1 MQLSAEEKLMYQVM
15 KAIYESGIPISFKGS
30 MVMKACL
37 MEAGYDANTR
47 HTVDIDGNW
56 YSETMPASE
65 QMEASIQEALDNGN
79 IHLKVKL
86 YRMYGEKRS
95 AGFEL
100 KDPST
105 DEVVFTMDI
114 DVNRPKVPTR
124 IYEVEG
130 IRFNGIILNQMIA
143 DKVSVISTDKV
154 FRRIKDLVDLYYYS
168 QVFGFNKD
176 EIIKLLNN
184 SGREMGDFNGF
195 NNRVDE
201 LEHSYTKF
209 RFSGDVEKP
218 EFKDVYDRVKNYVSD
233 IMP

>member
-1 MQLSAEEKLMYQVM
+1 MQLSAEEKLMYRVM

-56 YSETMPASE
+56 YSATIPTSD
-65 QMEASIQEALDNGN
+65 QMEASIQKALDNGD
-79 IHLKVKL
+79 IPLKVKL

-100 KDPST
+100 KDSST
-105 DEVVFTMDI
+105 DEVIFTMDI

-130 IRFNGIILNQMIA
+130 IKFNGSILNQMIA

-168 QVFGFNKD
+168 QVFGFEKD
-176 EIIKLLNN
+176 EIIMLLYK
-184 SGREMGDFNGF
+184 SGREIGDFKGF
-195 NNRVDE
+195 NDRFND
-201 LEHSYTKF
+201 LDHSYNKF

-218 EFKDVYDRVKNYVSD
+218 EFKDVYNSVKSF
-233 IMP
+233 ISEILP